1 MMIYEESSYQG
12 INSVT
17 RDDPW
22 ISQDFIYFLFNYYYI
37 LLQYNTK
44 GPVLELFLHTRTYN
58 DTYYQEEEGGIII
71 IN

>member
-1 MMIYEESSYQG
+1 MMMIYEESSYQG

-22 ISQDFIYFLFNYYYI
+22 ISQDFIYFLFNYYI

-44 GPVLELFLHTRTYN
+44 GPVLELFLHK
-58 DTYYQEEEGGIII
+58 DL
-71 IN
+71 